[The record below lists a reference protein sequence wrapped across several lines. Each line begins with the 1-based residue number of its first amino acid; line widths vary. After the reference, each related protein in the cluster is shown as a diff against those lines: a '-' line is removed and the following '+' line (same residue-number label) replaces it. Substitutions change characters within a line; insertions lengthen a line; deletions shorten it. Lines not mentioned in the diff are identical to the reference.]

1 MNLHNVHS
9 KIWGEKDE
17 VEEGGQGRVIGRL
30 FYAALKDLIPQ
41 ATKHYLRRVRSLYL
55 YLK

>member
-41 ATKHYLRRVRSLYL
+41 ATEHHLRRVRSLYL